1 VITDHAPL
9 GRRTRRPRAPA
20 AGGRVSPA
28 IFTARLAGPLLPLA
42 QALSHQEL
50 RRASAATAMRSAMR
64 GLVCALIELA
74 VAAAAAPTP
83 AAPSVTVATTAVPPI
98 GGAHWALKTSDAEA
112 RRPTKSG
119 YNQKEFVIS
128 MFIEPRPTLFNYKL
142 IADANFTTVLQEHA
156 VNNATARAKSIALC
170 AQLGLDVIAVSDGG
184 GVHGP
189 MPAGPVLGVYI
200 RDEPPASEFP
210 GLAHL
215 VAGVRREHPE
225 WLSFI
230 NLLPYYPSGPGAVPH
245 LGTSS
250 YRDYLDQFI
259 TIVDPDILCFDAYPG
274 QCGERKCC
282 SLLAAESP

>member
-1 VITDHAPL
+1 
-9 GRRTRRPRAPA
+9 
-20 AGGRVSPA
+20 
-28 IFTARLAGPLLPLA
+28 
-42 QALSHQEL
+42 
-50 RRASAATAMRSAMR
+50 MR

-83 AAPSVTVATTAVPPI
+83 AAPSVTEATTAAVPPI

-250 YRDYLDQFI
+250 YREYLDQFI

-282 SLLAAESP
+282 SLLAAESPYSRNGESEPATKETQNLLIYQ